1 MLRFDSIFND
11 LRQVVADI
19 LLILYTCIYP
29 RFGAILKG
37 VMDGMFVVS
46 FDHYHLTLTF
56 NCKIKVVGIVYA
68 SNKSI
73 KTFSFIPMLIQN
85 HYKINRLFND

>member
-1 MLRFDSIFND
+1 MLRFDTTFND

-19 LLILYTCIYP
+19 LLILYIYP

-46 FDHYHLTLTF
+46 FDHYHLTL
-56 NCKIKVVGIVYA
+56 IKVVGIVYA
-68 SNKSI
+68 SNKCI

-85 HYKINRLFND
+85 HYKTNR